1 MGEMKV
7 HMLVGDVEIAREDV
21 RGNEYGQ
28 RKERKGKET
37 GRAGLNRED
46 GAVGRCTYVR
56 SISPYEYALAH
67 AHCTCKLITIHA
79 DVDDID

>member
-28 RKERKGKET
+28 RKERKGKERRQEEQ
-37 GRAGLNRED
+37 G
-46 GAVGRCTYVR
+46 
-56 SISPYEYALAH
+56 
-67 AHCTCKLITIHA
+67 
-79 DVDDID
+79 